1 MARSYHFTVALTL
14 ILVVAPFK
22 LRAQAL
28 TLTTPRGAVVE
39 VIAELPPGPGPFP
52 AVVLAPGQGYHM
64 NLPAIEQPAK
74 RLLAQGVAV
83 YRFNWAYFSRRSQGG
98 SPSEDLSSEI
108 EDLATVI
115 ARVRSEARVDQSKV
129 SVGGKSLGSV
139 VAWRVLREDKSLR
152 TGLFLTPICSNLP
165 KGATQPVSEA
175 DENYP
180 GLSTEQRRVS
190 FIAGDRDPLCSPG
203 VLYRFAASS
212 PTPIRVAVVGGD
224 HGFGNRA
231 LQGASAEAALA
242 RNIDSVSILATNF
255 ILDASAD

>member
-1 MARSYHFTVALTL
+1 MTRSGLVQVVLALG
-14 ILVVAPFK
+14 LVTSAVD
-22 LRAQAL
+22 LRAEAL

-74 RLLAQGVAV
+74 RLLSQGVAV
-83 YRFNWAYFSRRSQGG
+83 YRFNWAYFSRTTKGG
-98 SPSEDLSSEI
+98 SPSQDLSSEI

-115 ARVRSEARVDQSKV
+115 ARARAEPRVDQRKV

-139 VAWRVLREDKSLR
+139 VAWRVLTNDKSLR
-152 TGLFLTPICSNLP
+152 SGLFLTPICSTLD
-165 KGATQPVSEA
+165 KGVAQPVSVA

-180 GLSTEQRRVS
+180 GIGTEQRRVS

-212 PTPIRVAVVGGD
+212 PSPTRVAVVGGD
-224 HGFGNRA
+224 HGFGNRVLEGA
-231 LQGASAEAALA
+231 LAEASLA
-242 RNIDSVSILATNF
+242 RNIEAVSVLVTNF

>member
-1 MARSYHFTVALTL
+1 MAPSNPLAAVLTL
-14 ILVVAPFK
+14 VLVIVPVES
-22 LRAQAL
+22 QAEAL
-28 TLTTPRGAVVE
+28 KLTTPRGAVVE
-39 VIAELPPGPGPFP
+39 VIAELPPGSGPFP
-52 AVVLAPGQGYHM
+52 ALILAPGQGYHM

-83 YRFNWAYFSRRSQGG
+83 YRFNWAYFSRTSPGG
-98 SPSEDLSSEI
+98 SPSDDLSTEI
-108 EDLATVI
+108 EDLASVI
-115 ARVRSEARVDQSKV
+115 ARVRSEPRVDQRKI

-152 TGLFLTPICSNLP
+152 SGLFLTPICSSLP
-165 KGATQPVSEA
+165 KGATQPISEA

-180 GLSTEQRRVS
+180 GLSTEQRRVT

-212 PTPIRVAVVGGD
+212 VAPIRVAVVGGD

-231 LQGASAEAALA
+231 LQGVIAEAALA
-242 RNIDSVSILATNF
+242 RNIESVSVLATSF